1 MNEHLDQTNHAE
13 IKQEF
18 NYSEN
23 QSEKLTQNTEKAF
36 KSEKDQQFCYGYQ
49 NNFISNIKVFN
60 EVYLDYDDGLRT
72 RLEKKLEQID
82 KVLNQDQIMLSFY
95 DKCDIIKLAIK
106 FNK

>member
-1 MNEHLDQTNHAE
+1 MNEHLDKVNHVE
-13 IKQEF
+13 IKQEYD
-18 NYSEN
+18 YSEN

-36 KSEKDQQFCYGYQ
+36 KSEKEQQFCYGYQ

-82 KVLNQDQIMLSFY
+82 KVLGQDQIMLSFY
-95 DKCDIIKLAIK
+95 DKCDIIKLATK